1 LQKEQGGRAH
11 SAMFAEQRPLPIGD
25 CISAD
30 VPDFYAAPTG
40 LPGPHRAQIGET
52 SERPMI
58 YRTVLFSQMGED
70 GSKIVAAAT
79 KE

>member
-1 LQKEQGGRAH
+1 
-11 SAMFAEQRPLPIGD
+11 MFAEQRPLPIGD
-25 CISAD
+25 CESGD
-30 VPDFYAAPTG
+30 VPDFYTAPTG
-40 LPGPHRAQIGET
+40 LPDHHRAQIGET
-52 SERPMI
+52 SARPMI